1 MKALPVEPSNVP
13 VAIGSR
19 IRAARQS
26 QRLTIEQVADATGLT
41 KGFLS
46 RVERDLTSPSVA
58 SLVTL
63 CQVLSISIGDLFAA
77 PETHLTK
84 QNEGPRISL
93 GGEGIVERLLTAR
106 SERRVQIIQAVIEPR
121 GRGESELYAV
131 DCDVDVLHVVKGSI
145 RLILTNEEYEL
156 STGDTVTFPGR
167 EPPHLGQS
175 HGRRR
180 RGAVGAGAGRE
191 PLRQVEVAA
200 ATTAQSV
207 AHHEVNV
214 RAIRRCTRTANRSRQ
229 FQLGGSMNRKNA
241 LPCPW
246 HSPPRSR
253 LPWALAP
260 APRRASVPARQEAA
274 LPAPQLPPRRSR
286 IQPAGSTLLRRFGD
300 PRTHSSAAS
309 GTPAPATP
317 NGPAPW
323 PAYET
328 FTFPDGHLSFSYPSD
343 WSIRTV
349 GSPENVS
356 EQQRRAERSSPTPPA
371 TNWLPSSAAPAP
383 ATLPARWPAPCWTPL
398 RCRAEGRGRRT
409 AGLRLRV

>member
-145 RLILTNEEYEL
+145 RLILTNEEFEL
-156 STGDTVTFPGR
+156 QHRGHRDLPRPGT
-167 EPPHLGQS
+167 PHLGQS

-180 RGAVGAGAGRE
+180 RGPLGAGPRRE
-191 PLRQVEVAA
+191 PLSGSRPGGSRPVVPSGPPSRRPGPQLCSASS
-200 ATTAQSV
+200 TA
-207 AHHEVNV
+207 
-214 RAIRRCTRTANRSRQ
+214 RSRR
-229 FQLGGSMNRKNA
+229 GHAVHPSRPG
-241 LPCPW
+241 
-246 HSPPRSR
+246 RS
-253 LPWALAP
+253 
-260 APRRASVPARQEAA
+260 PRRPRPKEAIH
-274 LPAPQLPPRRSR
+274 LLGKMGRGDGVVLHDGLGSPSAPSGAPVSQQPTGRR
-286 IQPAGSTLLRRFGD
+286 AGSTDCGRR
-300 PRTHSSAAS
+300 RRVA
-309 GTPAPATP
+309 GTRQDLTSPT
-317 NGPAPW
+317 GPCQC
-323 PAYET
+323 AY
-328 FTFPDGHLSFSYPSD
+328 GLSN
-343 WSIRTV
+343 RTV
-349 GSPENVS
+349 RVPEKT
-356 EQQRRAERSSPTPPA
+356 A
-371 TNWLPSSAAPAP
+371 SAD
-383 ATLPARWPAPCWTPL
+383 
-398 RCRAEGRGRRT
+398 RT
-409 AGLRLRV
+409 AGRWCRSRGARSQTAQCPAGRHKLLLRYAGLRVEPGVSQSGRTKTPRWAAGGTSGGQREISLRE